1 MILGRDRIFVR
12 HVHVELA
19 LHRLAAGTGSPL
31 LLIHGLGE
39 RTPRQ
44 RPMAAAVWPG
54 PVWGL
59 DLTGHGESTRP
70 VGGGYTAEVL
80 MGDVDAA
87 LEHLGPCTLLGR
99 GLGAYVALLAAG
111 ARPELVSGA
120 ILADGP
126 GLAGGGPVP
135 SSPVG
140 VWPQL
145 GRGERSLAPLGDPAD
160 PDPMALVELARD
172 VRPADYAST
181 FARLALQF
189 SGRADPIAVAAVVR
203 PPWLAAVTDEPGVVE
218 EPLASALARYA
229 QR

>member
-1 MILGRDRIFVR
+1 MTGSSGPVFVR
-12 HVHVELA
+12 HVHVDLA
-19 LHRLAAGTGSPL
+19 LHPLRDGSGSTL
-31 LLIHGLGE
+31 LLLHGLGE
-39 RTPRQ
+39 HTPDEL
-44 RPMAAAVWPG
+44 PELVAGWPG
-54 PVWGL
+54 PIWGL
-59 DLTGHGESTRP
+59 DLTGHGASTRP

-87 LEHLGPCTLLGR
+87 LGRLGPCTVLGR

-111 ARPELVSGA
+111 ARPELVRGA

-140 VWPQL
+140 VRPEL
-145 GRGERSLAPLGDPAD
+145 GLGASSGDRSD

-181 FARLALQF
+181 FARLAVQF
-189 SGRADPIAVAAVVR
+189 SGQPDPIAVAAVVR
-203 PPWLAAVTDEPGVVE
+203 PPWLAAVADEPGVVD
-218 EPLASALARYA
+218 EPVTAALARYA
-229 QR
+229 RV